1 MISKRKNLLVFTL
14 GIYIVLCGPDG
25 KESACNEG
33 DLGSI
38 PGLGRSPEEGN
49 RYPLQYSGLENS
61 RDRGAWQA
69 TIHEVAKSQPQ
80 LSDFQLIMKIV
91 SVRHSYV

>member
-1 MISKRKNLLVFTL
+1 M
-14 GIYIVLCGPDG
+14 LCGPDG

-69 TIHEVAKSQPQ
+69 TIHKVAKSQPQ
-80 LSDFQLIMKIV
+80 LSDFQLVMKIV